1 MSLFLSRTWAEI
13 NLDNLKHNYDLIRAH
28 LSDKTKFMAVVKAD
42 AYGHGAKIIAK
53 ELDSYGADWFAVS
66 NIEEAL
72 QLREFGITK
81 PILILGYTPANLA
94 KTLADNNISQALLD
108 KDYAKRL
115 IENAKRDNVKV
126 KVHIKIDTG
135 MDRIGFIHH
144 KIDDNS
150 AIENIKSVLD
160 NDYLIAEGIFTHFAT
175 SDYDNDENGEHTKMQ
190 FKLFTDVINK
200 LLANGIEIPLRHCSN
215 SAATLDKPEYH
226 LDMVRPGIIMYGLNP
241 SSYFTKYD
249 LRPAFKL
256 KSVVSLIKEIE
267 PGDAVSYGR
276 TFTADKKMKVATIPV
291 GYADGYSRLLSNKG
305 YVLVNGKKA
314 NILGRIC
321 MDQCIVDITDIDNVS
336 VGDKVLLFGDDGLT
350 TDDYSKLCGTI
361 NYETVCL
368 VGKRVPR
375 VYYKNGKEVSIL
387 NMIYNQKDY

>member
-1 MSLFLSRTWAEI
+1 M
-13 NLDNLKHNYDLIRAH
+13 
-28 LSDKTKFMAVVKAD
+28 
-42 AYGHGAKIIAK
+42 
-53 ELDSYGADWFAVS
+53 
-66 NIEEAL
+66 
-72 QLREFGITK
+72 
-81 PILILGYTPANLA
+81 
-94 KTLADNNISQALLD
+94 
-108 KDYAKRL
+108 
-115 IENAKRDNVKV
+115 
-126 KVHIKIDTG
+126 
-135 MDRIGFIHH
+135 
-144 KIDDNS
+144 
-150 AIENIKSVLD
+150 
-160 NDYLIAEGIFTHFAT
+160 IAEGIFTHFAT

-305 YVLVNGKKA
+305 YVLINGKKA